1 MSSIVSELLEWAQGR
16 PGWQRRVLSRLA
28 RGETLSTAD
37 YREIAERLANGDDD
51 PEATFALPA
60 AISHGPGGAVGLR
73 EIAQTA
79 NVNALAAGE
88 RLIFAPTGLTVVY
101 GDNGSGKSGYARL
114 IKQISQARVAEQ
126 ILPDIFTAGPDSSPR
141 AEIVIS
147 LQGQE
152 DTPCQ
157 WPDAPPAASQI
168 GFFDESCSEAFLTKE
183 SEVTY
188 RPAELSL
195 FYGLSRACDGVGA
208 ELDRLLSENEDRTAT
223 LPTVSPGGQAARFL
237 RELSSS
243 TTGDEITSA
252 CRVAP
257 DVDAQVETLERQTHA
272 LRASDPVHERERLQR
287 LASDFDVLADHL
299 ALLDRRLGRDAI
311 TTLDEKKAKA
321 EQLRAAATIA
331 AQESSGDQP
340 VAGVGSETWRALW
353 EAARSFSKTDAYPG
367 DAFPRPGADS
377 KCVLCHQDLSDEAQA
392 RLHRFEAAVQ
402 DRTERQA
409 QAAESDVTIA
419 EAQIRST
426 AIEPVEVA
434 VALDH
439 IQGIDQTLA
448 LQCREDMTAFQNV
461 VSEIGHGNLADAKDA
476 VPSGSR
482 VNGLRAQA
490 DHMSTSAAQ
499 LDETAYEGRLR
510 DIDTRIK
517 EHQDSRCMSDARA
530 AILSEVVRLAER
542 DRLEQ
547 AKKQTRTH
555 DVTATATRLTR
566 EYVTPEVQRR
576 FAKEASN
583 LFLKRVVLQDTGG
596 QKGQLTNKPAFKG
609 ATRPHQMDNVLSEGE
624 QTALGL
630 AGFFTDTT
638 LDGSNS
644 AIVLDDPVSSLDH
657 RLRSRVAARLAELAL
672 ERQVI
677 IFTHDQAFVSVL
689 ASEAEQRGVE
699 ITKRTVQR
707 KGSVTP
713 GVCSDGHPWVT
724 TSTKERLRQLGRDL
738 TQLESDRSTLTSEE
752 YEWRAADWAGK
763 LSEAWERAVREFV
776 VERVAS
782 PTSMAVHPKMF
793 RLLVHVSE
801 EDNRT
806 FQASYSRVSV
816 WARRH
821 DKSPATNHTAPELDE
836 LTTELQTF
844 EEWCRRVRKYS
855 ERK

>member
-1 MSSIVSELLEWAQGR
+1 MSDLLEWANGR
-16 PGWQRRVLSRLA
+16 PGWQRGVLSRLA

-37 YREIAERLANGDDD
+37 YREIAEQLAAGSGDT
-51 PEATFALPA
+51 EATSALPA
-60 AISHGPGGAVGLR
+60 AISHGPGSAVGLR

-88 RLIFAPTGLTVVY
+88 RLTFAPTGLTVVY

-114 IKQISQARVAEQ
+114 IKQISQARVTEP

-157 WPDAPPAASQI
+157 WPDAPPAARQI
-168 GFFDESCSEAFLTKE
+168 GFFDESCGEAFLTKE

-188 RPAELSL
+188 RPAELNL
-195 FYGLSRACDGVGA
+195 FDGLSRACDGVRE
-208 ELDRLLSENEDRTAT
+208 ELDRLLTENEDRTAT
-223 LPTVSPGGQAARFL
+223 LPTVSPDGQAARFL
-237 RELSSS
+237 RELSSL
-243 TTGDEITSA
+243 TTDDEITRA
-252 CRVAP
+252 CQVVA
-257 DVDAQVETLERQTHA
+257 DVDAKIEALERQAHT
-272 LRASDPVHERERLQR
+272 LRASDPVDERERLES
-287 LASDFDVLADHL
+287 LASDFDVLANHL
-299 ALLDRRLGRDAI
+299 AFLGQRLGRDAI
-311 TTLDEKKAKA
+311 TALDEKKAKA
-321 EQLRAAATIA
+321 EQLRAAAKIA

-367 DAFPRPGADS
+367 DAFPRLGADS

-392 RLHRFEAAVQ
+392 RLRRFEAAVQ

-490 DHMSTSAAQ
+490 DHMSTLAAQ

-517 EHQDSRCMSDARA
+517 ECQDSRCMSDARA

-547 AKKQTRTH
+547 VKRQTRTH

-576 FAKEASN
+576 FAEEASN

-596 QKGQLTNKPAFKG
+596 QKGQLTNKPAFEG
-609 ATRPHQMDNVLSEGE
+609 AKRPHHMDNVLSEGE

-638 LDGSNS
+638 LDESNS

-657 RLRSRVAARLAELAL
+657 RLRTRVAGRLAKFAL

-677 IFTHDQAFVSVL
+677 VFTHDQTFVSVL
-689 ASEAEQRGVE
+689 SSAAGQRGVE
-699 ITKRTVQR
+699 ITKRTVER

-713 GVCSDGHPWVT
+713 GVCSNGHPWAT
-724 TSTKERLRQLGRDL
+724 KNTKERLGQLGREL
-738 TQLESDRSTLTSEE
+738 TQLEGDRSTLTLEE
-752 YEWRAADWAGK
+752 YERRAADWAGK
-763 LSEAWERAVREFV
+763 LSEAWERAVRELV
-776 VERVAS
+776 VENVFPLTHMELR
-782 PTSMAVHPKMF
+782 PKMF

-806 FQASYSRVSV
+806 FQASYHKVSG
-816 WARRH
+816 WLRRH
-821 DKSPATNHTAPELDE
+821 DKSPAANHAPPDVDE
-836 LTTELQTF
+836 LTEELQTF
-844 EEWCRRVRKYS
+844 KEWCSRVRKYA